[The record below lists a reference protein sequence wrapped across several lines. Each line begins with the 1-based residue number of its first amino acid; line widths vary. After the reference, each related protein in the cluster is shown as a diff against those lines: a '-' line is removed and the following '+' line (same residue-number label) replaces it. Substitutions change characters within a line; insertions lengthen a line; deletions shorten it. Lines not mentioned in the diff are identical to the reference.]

1 MARNTWYRLDNVG
14 KFYSSQAGSS
24 NQTVFRYSA
33 TIADDI
39 DPEALQRAL
48 EKTVAVFPNF
58 NVCLRSGMFWHYLE
72 QASEP
77 PAAGPENLPICFGLH
92 VNAKSVLFRV
102 SYYRERINFEVSHMV
117 SDGRGSLN
125 FFKALIYAYVQER
138 YDIQGVALEYDGS
151 DSQKSENSF
160 DKYYERNK
168 AAATHAP
175 KVYRLTGW
183 RDEADPT
190 YMEYHAS
197 AAKML
202 ELARSYG
209 VSMTSLLIA
218 VIMRSIRMEMP
229 RRDRSR
235 AIRIDIPVD
244 LRQFFESTTVKNF
257 FGLAFVSYVP
267 GENDESVESIAQA
280 IHAQLKE
287 ATQAEQLKSRMN
299 RMIALEK
306 NPLLRLAPL
315 FVKDIILAIA
325 NRLAA
330 RDTTTTVSNLG
341 QIRIDERLAPYIRDV
356 NILTSTVG
364 LNFTLCSFGDD
375 LSIGIST
382 VYSNLDV
389 VKNFIRYFSDQGIP
403 GRVNINKTSEE
414 VAEDRLEVKFETS
427 VKRLGGQAPA
437 RNDVEDGSQ
446 TAPLGEDAE
455 ASHGK
460 KGGKEGG
467 ARRTRRNKADGA
479 RAMKRSQEPKVSG
492 RRKNGGRL

>member
-102 SYYRERINFEVSHMV
+102 SYYRERINF
-117 SDGRGSLN
+117 
-125 FFKALIYAYVQER
+125 
-138 YDIQGVALEYDGS
+138 
-151 DSQKSENSF
+151 
-160 DKYYERNK
+160 
-168 AAATHAP
+168 

-446 TAPLGEDAE
+446 TAPLSEDAE

-460 KGGKEGG
+460 KSGKEGG

-479 RAMKRSQEPKVSG
+479 RAMKRSQEPKASG

>member
-33 TIADDI
+33 TLADDI
-39 DPEALQRAL
+39 DPEVLQHALD
-48 EKTVAVFPNF
+48 KTVAVFPNF

-72 QASEP
+72 QASKP

-102 SYYRERINFEVSHMV
+102 SYYQARINFEVSHMV

-125 FFKALIYAYVQER
+125 FFKALLYAYAQER
-138 YDIQGVALEYDGS
+138 YDVRGVAPEYDGS

-160 DKYYERNK
+160 DKYYERDK
-168 AAATHAP
+168 AAPTHAP

-190 YMEYHAS
+190 YMEYHLPAS
-197 AAKML
+197 AVVG
-202 ELARSYG
+202 LARSYG

-218 VIMRSIRMEMP
+218 VIIYAIRMEMP
-229 RRDRSR
+229 RRDRNR
-235 AIRIDIPVD
+235 AIRMDIPVD

-267 GENDESVESIAQA
+267 GDADEAVEDIARQM
-280 IHAQLKE
+280 HAQLKE
-287 ATQAEQLKSRMN
+287 ATEAEQLKSRMN

-315 FVKDIILAIA
+315 FVKDIALAIG

-330 RDTTTTVSNLG
+330 RDTTTTISNLG
-341 QIRIDERLAPYIRDV
+341 QIRIDERLTPYIRDV

-382 VYSNLDV
+382 AYSNLDV
-389 VKNFIRYFSDQGIP
+389 VKNFVRYFSRHGIT
-403 GRVNINKTSEE
+403 GQINISKTSEE
-414 VAEDRLEVKFETS
+414 VAEDQLEVKIETS

-437 RNDVEDGSQ
+437 CESEDGAAGEGGQ
-446 TAPLGEDAE
+446 QANALGEQDDGLE
-455 ASHGK
+455 DIDRGDGK
-460 KGGKEGG
+460 GV
-467 ARRTRRNKADGA
+467 
-479 RAMKRSQEPKVSG
+479 QP
-492 RRKNGGRL
+492 